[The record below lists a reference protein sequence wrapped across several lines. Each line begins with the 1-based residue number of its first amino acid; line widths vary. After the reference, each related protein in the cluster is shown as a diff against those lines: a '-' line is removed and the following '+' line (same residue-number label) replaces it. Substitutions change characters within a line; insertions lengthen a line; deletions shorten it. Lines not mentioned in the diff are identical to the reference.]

1 MSLKNYKFCRLA
13 IIILLSASISVSITL
28 ENYWLPI
35 IFVCTAMAGMYYCKK
50 QLKTPNVLV
59 DERDYQTAGK
69 ASRYTVYIFSWLG
82 AIGTFILMALS
93 EKNPVLYILSQ
104 YLAFSV
110 CFLMLLNA
118 FLFKYFNKY
127 DK

>member
-69 ASRYTVYIFSWLG
+69 ASRYAVYIFSWLG

-110 CFLMLLNA
+110 CFLMLLNT